1 MTTPT
6 TTTDPAAAS
15 DVVDA
20 MTKMLQAQVDAMAA
34 QARASAVQ
42 NLPAMPC
49 YTGEEKDVTDDGF
62 ERWIERFEERE
73 KIACWSPEQKLYQ
86 LKLHLDGTAR
96 EVFRMLPE
104 SDRDSLDRAVAALK
118 RFKPVDIEELRGLE
132 FHYHMQG
139 SQMIKQMGIT
149 IQRLGRKAFPSI

>member
-1 MTTPT
+1 
-6 TTTDPAAAS
+6 
-15 DVVDA
+15 
-20 MTKMLQAQVDAMAA
+20 MAA
-34 QARASAVQ
+34 QAQASAVQ

-49 YTGEEKDVTDDGF
+49 YTEEEKDVMDDGF
-62 ERWIERFEERE
+62 ERWIERFEERG

-104 SDRDSLDRAVAALK
+104 SDRASLDRAIAALKK

-132 FHYHMQG
+132 FHHHMQG
-139 SQMIKQMGIT
+139 SQTIKQMGIT
-149 IQRLGRKAFPSI
+149 IQRLGRKAFPSIVGKEFDRLLTG